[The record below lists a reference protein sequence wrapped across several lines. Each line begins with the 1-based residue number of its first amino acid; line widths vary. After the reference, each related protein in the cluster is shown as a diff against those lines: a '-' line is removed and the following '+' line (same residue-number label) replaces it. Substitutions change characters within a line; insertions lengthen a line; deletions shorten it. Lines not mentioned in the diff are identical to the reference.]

1 MDYDTLRTQIRN
13 YTEVDSN
20 GLSDST
26 VSVIVQNAENR
37 IYREVPIDAYRLY
50 ASTQTGAGTS
60 TISVPSGLRNIRYV
74 QFINSSGAVSTLEQ
88 RDSSY
93 LAEYTANPTSTS
105 LYGEPKYY
113 ANWDEDT
120 WFVAPVPNTTYT
132 INIAYKK
139 QPATITS
146 TTSGTSYVSVYAAD
160 MLLYASLVESYK
172 YLKGTPDMIQVYEQS
187 YQQAVKSFI
196 DEQLGLRKRDDFSDG
211 EIRVPLKSV
220 PPST

>member
-88 RDSSY
+88 RDSSF
-93 LAEYTANPTSTS
+93 LAEYVDNPTSTS
-105 LYGEPKYY
+105 LYAEPKYW

-132 INIAYKK
+132 INIAYSK

-160 MLLYASLVESYK
+160 MLLYASLVETYK
-172 YLKGTPDMIQVYEQS
+172 YLKGTPDMIQVYEAS

-196 DEQLGLRKRDDFSDG
+196 DEQLGLRRRDEYTDG
-211 EIRVPLKSV
+211 ELRVPLKSV
-220 PPST
+220 PPS

>member
-88 RDSSY
+88 RDSSF
-93 LAEYTANPTSTS
+93 LAEYTANPSSTS

-132 INIAYKK
+132 INIAYSK

-160 MLLYASLVESYK
+160 MLLYASLIETYK
-172 YLKGTPDMIQVYEQS
+172 YLKGTPDMIQVYEAS

-196 DEQLGLRKRDDFSDG
+196 DEQLGLRRRDEYTDG
-211 EIRVPLKSV
+211 ELRVPLKSV
-220 PPST
+220 PPSQ

>member
-74 QFINSSGAVSTLEQ
+74 QFINSSGDVSTLEQ
-88 RDSSY
+88 KDSSY
-93 LAEYTANPTSTS
+93 LAEYTANPSSTS

-132 INIAYKK
+132 INIAYSK

-160 MLLYASLVESYK
+160 MLLYASLIETYK
-172 YLKGTPDMIQVYEQS
+172 YLKGTPDMIQVYEAS

-196 DEQLGLRKRDDFSDG
+196 DEQLGLRRRDEYTDG
-211 EIRVPLKSV
+211 ELRVPLKSV
-220 PPST
+220 PPSQ

>member
-60 TISVPSGLRNIRYV
+60 TVSVPSGLRNIRYV
-74 QFINSSGAVSTLEQ
+74 QFINSSGVVNTLEQ

-113 ANWDEDT
+113 ANWDDDT

>member
-88 RDSSY
+88 RDSSF
-93 LAEYTANPTSTS
+93 LAEYTANPSSTS
-105 LYGEPKYY
+105 LYAEPKYW

-132 INIAYKK
+132 INIAYSK

-160 MLLYASLVESYK
+160 MLLYASLVETYK
-172 YLKGTPDMIQVYEQS
+172 YLKGTPDMIQVYEAS

-196 DEQLGLRKRDDFSDG
+196 DEQLGLRRRDEYTDG
-211 EIRVPLKSV
+211 ELRVPLKSV
-220 PPST
+220 PPSQ

>member
-93 LAEYTANPTSTS
+93 LAEYIANPTSTS
-105 LYGEPKYY
+105 LYAEPKYW

-132 INIAYKK
+132 INIAYSK

-160 MLLYASLVESYK
+160 MLLYASLIETYK
-172 YLKGTPDMIQVYEQS
+172 YLKGTPDMIQVYEAS

-196 DEQLGLRKRDDFSDG
+196 DEQLGLRRRDEYTDG
-211 EIRVPLKSV
+211 ELRVPLKSV
-220 PPST
+220 PPSQ

>member
-132 INIAYKK
+132 INIAYSK

-160 MLLYASLVESYK
+160 MLLYASLIETYK
-172 YLKGTPDMIQVYEQS
+172 YLKGTPDMIQVYEAS

-196 DEQLGLRKRDDFSDG
+196 DEQLGLRRRDEYTDG
-211 EIRVPLKSV
+211 ELRVPLKSV
-220 PPST
+220 PPSQ

>member
-88 RDSSY
+88 RDSSF
-93 LAEYTANPTSTS
+93 LAEYTANPSSTS
-105 LYGEPKYY
+105 LYAEPKYW

-132 INIAYKK
+132 INIAYSK

-160 MLLYASLVESYK
+160 MLLYASLVETYK
-172 YLKGTPDMIQVYEQS
+172 YLKGTPDMIQVYEAS

-196 DEQLGLRKRDDFSDG
+196 DEQLGLRRRDEYTDG
-211 EIRVPLKSV
+211 ELRVPLKSV
-220 PPST
+220 PPS